1 MAFTGDDEYF
11 ARLITACQS
20 RLYAYICAMVPDAEK
35 AHDILQQANLVML
48 RKSDQYSRDQDF
60 VAWAC
65 KVAYY
70 EVLAARRDR
79 ARDRHTF
86 SEKFFECIAG
96 TAAER
101 DEQFDQRQAALTRCI
116 EKLTPRQRQMLQRRY
131 GREGSVQ
138 QVARALGRSVASV
151 SQMLY
156 RIRLTL
162 ADCIRRTLAEKEA

>member
-79 ARDRHTF
+79 AGIVTRFPRSF
-86 SEKFFECIAG
+86 SSASPG
-96 TAAER
+96 PPPSGMSSSTSV
-101 DEQFDQRQAALTRCI
+101 
-116 EKLTPRQRQMLQRRY
+116 RR
-131 GREGSVQ
+131 R
-138 QVARALGRSVASV
+138 
-151 SQMLY
+151 
-156 RIRLTL
+156 
-162 ADCIRRTLAEKEA
+162 